1 MSESPEPDQNR
12 RHQIRGDE
20 RSRRLG
26 RFVGGV
32 MGAWAATW
40 RLRVRDEAGIC
51 APGTFGNPV
60 IFALWHDC
68 IFTVPPVWRAHVGG
82 FRQAVV
88 LTSASKDGAVLEAAL
103 GKFGIDAVRGSS
115 SRRAVAGLIG
125 LRQAM
130 RDGRD
135 TCITPDGPK
144 GPRHV
149 CQPGI
154 IKLAQTTGAPII
166 PIRCGFSSLR
176 RLNTWDR
183 FIIPLPFSSVRL
195 CFGKPVHVSADADGA
210 AFESARKSLET
221 ELCRPLGD
229 WD

>member
-1 MSESPEPDQNR
+1 MTDPARQNR

-26 RFVGGV
+26 SFIGGLMRV
-32 MGAWAATW
+32 WAATW
-40 RLRVRDEAGIC
+40 RVEVRDEAGVCQSGVC
-51 APGTFGNPV
+51 AEPV

-68 IFTVPPVWRAHVGG
+68 IFTVPPVWSRHVGG
-82 FRQAVV
+82 HRHAVV
-88 LTSASKDGAVLEAAL
+88 LTSASKDGAVLEAAM
-103 GKFGIDAVRGSS
+103 GRFGIGAVRGSS

-130 RDGRD
+130 RAGSD

-183 FIIPLPFSSVRL
+183 FIIPLPFSAVRL
-195 CFGKPVHVSADADGA
+195 CFGKPIQVPADADDA
-210 AFESARKSLET
+210 AFEKARKALEA
-221 ELCRPLGD
+221 ELCRPLRD
-229 WD
+229 CE

>member
-1 MSESPEPDQNR
+1 MSNPSLQNQ
-12 RHQIRGDE
+12 RHQIRGDGG
-20 RSRRLG
+20 SRRLG
-26 RFVGGV
+26 RMIGGV
-32 MGAWAATW
+32 MRVWAATW
-40 RLRVRDEAGIC
+40 RVEALDEAGVFD
-51 APGTFGNPV
+51 PEGFGKPV

-68 IFTVPPVWRAHVGG
+68 IFTVPPVWRRYVGNH
-82 FRQAVV
+82 RRAVV
-88 LTSASKDGAVLEAAL
+88 LTSASKDGAVLEAAM
-103 GKFGIDAVRGSS
+103 GCFEIGAVRGSS

-130 RDGRD
+130 RAGSD
-135 TCITPDGPK
+135 TCITPDGPR

-183 FIIPLPFSSVRL
+183 FIIPLPFSAVRT
-195 CFGKPVHVSADADGA
+195 CFGKALHVPSNADDD
-210 AFESARKSLET
+210 AFELARKTLEE
-221 ELCRPLGD
+221 ELCRPMD
-229 WD
+229 FVRS

>member
-1 MSESPEPDQNR
+1 MTDDARKAR
-12 RHQIRGDE
+12 RLQIRGDE
-20 RSRRLG
+20 RSHRLG
-26 RFVGGV
+26 TWVGGL
-32 MGAWAATW
+32 MRGWAATW
-40 RLRVRDEAGIC
+40 RVDARDEAGVF
-51 APGTFGNPV
+51 APGAFGGPV

-68 IFTVPPVWRAHVGG
+68 IFTVPPVWRTWIGHH
-82 FRQAVV
+82 RHAVV

-103 GKFGIDAVRGSS
+103 AGFGIGAVRGSS

-130 RDGRD
+130 RAGSD

-149 CQPGI
+149 CQPGV
-154 IKLAQTTGAPII
+154 IKLAQTTGSPII
-166 PIRCGFSSLR
+166 PIRCGFSSMR

-183 FIIPLPFSSVRL
+183 FILPLPFSAVRV
-195 CFGKPVHVSADADGA
+195 CFGKPMLVPADADEEG
-210 AFESARKSLET
+210 FEGARKALED

-229 WD
+229 TD

>member
-1 MSESPEPDQNR
+1 MTDDVRKIR
-12 RHQIRGDE
+12 RLQIRGDD

-26 RFVGGV
+26 GWIGGW
-32 MGAWAATW
+32 MRAWAATW
-40 RLRVRDEAGIC
+40 RVDARDESGVFS
-51 APGTFGNPV
+51 PGVISEPV

-68 IFTVPPVWRAHVGG
+68 IFTVPPVWREFVGSH
-82 FRQAVV
+82 RQAVV
-88 LTSASKDGAVLEAAL
+88 LTSASKDGAVLEAAV
-103 GKFGIDAVRGSS
+103 GRFGIGAVRGSS

-130 RDGRD
+130 RVGSD

-176 RLNTWDR
+176 RLDTWDR
-183 FIIPLPFSSVRL
+183 FIIPLPFSAVRV
-195 CFGKPVHVSADADGA
+195 CFGKPMRVPADLDESGFEA
-210 AFESARKSLET
+210 ARNALEA
-221 ELCRPLGD
+221 ELCRPLGY